1 MSSRRLASAIPVG
14 RRSALALTV
23 VSLIGLAAFCWPLV
37 MTPSAGIEH
46 GADAPW
52 IFAAVLPLLIAVI
65 AAELADGGIDAK
77 SIAML
82 GVLAAVGAALRPL
95 GGGATGFQPMFVVL
109 VLGGYAFGAG
119 FGFVLG
125 AVTMLSSALLTG
137 GVGPWLPF
145 QMLAG
150 AWVGMGA
157 GLLPHVQSRGRL
169 WLLAA
174 YGFLSSMVFGLLMNL
189 SFWPWA
195 LSVSSDGVASPLSYV
210 AGAPWQQNMGHF
222 IAFHLATS
230 MGWDVTRAIGTVVLV
245 LVAGRAVLSALERAG
260 RRAAFDAPR
269 EFLPAAPPP
278 EAAPVRAAR

>member
-1 MSSRRLASAIPVG
+1 MSALPVG
-14 RRSALALTV
+14 RRSAITLTI
-23 VSLIGLAAFCWPLV
+23 VSIIGLTAFTWPLL

-52 IFAAVLPLLIAVI
+52 IFAVVLPMLIAII

-95 GGGATGFQPMFVVL
+95 GGEATGFQPMFVVL

-125 AVTMLSSALLTG
+125 AVSMLASALLTG

-145 QMLAG
+145 QMLAA
-150 AWVGMGA
+150 AWVGMFA
-157 GLLPHVQSRGRL
+157 GLLPHLAGRGRL
-169 WLLAA
+169 WLIAA
-174 YGFLSSMVFGLLMNL
+174 YGFVSSLLFGLLMNL

-195 LSVSSDGVASPLSYV
+195 VSTGSGAIAYQ
-210 AGAPWQQNMGHF
+210 AGAEWQVNLRHF

-230 MGWDVTRAIGTVVLV
+230 MGWDLTRAIGTAVLV
-245 LVAGRAVLSALERAG
+245 LVVGTPVLAALARAG
-260 RRAAFDAPR
+260 RRAAFEAPR
-269 EFLPAAPPP
+269 KFLPPREDAATLG
-278 EAAPVRAAR
+278 VGS